1 MDKIIDRMES
11 IELDTLCQELSSEIV
26 QLSEAK
32 YRLKSVFVL
41 LHIIVESRK
50 ALAAIDVTNFLNT
63 LKQEI
68 NEVYEPSDIEK
79 NQLIQTFMQDVKVV
93 EAIDSKDQTISRLIE
108 ETKDRINEM
117 ESLLGRIVK
126 QRDQLSLPE
135 LNKQ

>member
-1 MDKIIDRMES
+1 MDKLNDRMETTPL
-11 IELDTLCQELSSEIV
+11 EMLCQELSSEVV
-26 QLSEAK
+26 QLAEAK

-41 LHIIVESRK
+41 LHIIGESRK

-68 NEVYEPSDIEK
+68 NDVYEPSDIEK
-79 NQLIQTFMQDVKVV
+79 NQLIQIFMQDVKVV
-93 EAIDSKDQTISRLIE
+93 ESIDCKDQTISRLIE

>member
-1 MDKIIDRMES
+1 MDKLIDRMETTQ
-11 IELDTLCQELSSEIV
+11 LDTLCQELSSEVV
-26 QLSEAK
+26 QLAEAK

-93 EAIDSKDQTISRLIE
+93 EAIDSKDQSILRLIE
-108 ETKDRINEM
+108 DTKDKINEL
-117 ESLLGRIVK
+117 ESLLARIVN
-126 QRDQLSLPE
+126 QRDQLSLSE